1 MVGRPGLGPIRSKT
15 AIKHLGTN
23 VEDIAGFGSVECG
36 ERDQVDS
43 LAAVSG
49 GLSSV
54 GGGRQALQSD
64 LSRAPDRVLP
74 SREGGVGPEA
84 L

>member
-1 MVGRPGLGPIRSKT
+1 MW
-15 AIKHLGTN
+15 
-23 VEDIAGFGSVECG
+23 G
-36 ERDQVDS
+36 ETPSGQ

-54 GGGRQALQSD
+54 GGGPMALQSD

-74 SREGGVGPEA
+74 SGEGGVGPGSA
-84 L
+84 LSLFSHQEGKRWEPGE